1 MANNLGFGS
10 VNDWYANDLGRQG
23 ETGGLDYWNHQL
35 ELGIDPNTVH
45 NNFET
50 AAAAEIAGRQKPAQ
64 QPYSGITPATTNL
77 SAQYAS
83 MGASDP
89 TSANAKLLSGQ
100 VNNPYLDAQA
110 QNIQTRLNRNLN
122 ENIMPSIGQG
132 AIGAG
137 QYGSSRQGIAQ
148 GKAIADTQDN
158 YAGQMANLYGSANEN
173 AQNRMAGAA
182 ANLSGIGAQVGMA
195 NAAQTNSTNLQNQ
208 GQMQNFYLGNR
219 QLDQSGMQLG
229 ASLYGAGNTGN
240 TNADTSQT
248 TLGTSYQNAPLTA
261 LQNYSNTIS
270 PYTGL
275 GGTQSTTQT
284 TGGGAI
290 GTAGGALAGSQIYKN
305 LGFGSTAPA
314 MMDYPG

>member
-1 MANNLGFGS
+1 MADNLGFGG
-10 VNDWYANDLGRQG
+10 VTPVTTDLR
-23 ETGGLDYWNHQL
+23 
-35 ELGIDPNTVH
+35 
-45 NNFET
+45 
-50 AAAAEIAGRQKPAQ
+50 K
-64 QPYSGITPATTNL
+64 
-77 SAQYAS
+77 QYES
-83 MGASDP
+83 MGLNDP

-100 VNNPYLDAQA
+100 ANNPYLDAQA

-195 NAAQTNSTNLQNQ
+195 NTAQTNSTNLQNQ
-208 GQMQNFYLGNR
+208 SQMQNFYTQNR
-219 QLDQSGMQLG
+219 QLDQSGMALG
-229 ASLYGAGNTGN
+229 ANLYGIGNTGN
-240 TNADTSQT
+240 TAADTSQT
-248 TLGTSYQNAPLTA
+248 ALGASYQNAPLTA
-261 LQNYSNTIS
+261 LQNYSNTLS

-275 GGTQSTTQT
+275 GGTQSSTQSGVQS

-290 GTAGGALAGSQIYKN
+290 GTVGGALAGSQIYNN
-305 LGFGSTAPA
+305 LGFGNNANATNQLVNVGGYTNTPA
-314 MMDYPG
+314 YMVQPQL